1 MGAITMTGNSKK
13 VLGCGRFLSLRFKRT
28 FKKPLNQ
35 RRKGFFRNSK
45 LRIQNLKFQQF
56 NEGGFTFIEL
66 LVVLAVMALLSSLVV
81 AVSMGKIRQT
91 KESALKEDLHGLR
104 KALDDFYADKGKYPV
119 KLQDLVDQHYLRSI
133 PPDPLTDSV
142 DGWQTVLSQDPAQKG
157 GIVDIHSGSEEK
169 TIDGK
174 LYSQW

>member
-1 MGAITMTGNSKK
+1 MEAITMIGKRGNS
-13 VLGCGRFLSLRFKRT
+13 RLS
-28 FKKPLNQ
+28 
-35 RRKGFFRNSK
+35 
-45 LRIQNLKFQQF
+45 
-56 NEGGFTFIEL
+56 EDGFTFIEL

-81 AVSMGKIRQT
+81 SVSMGKIRQS
-91 KESALKEDLHGLR
+91 KESALKEDLHSLR

-133 PPDPLTDSV
+133 PPDPLTDSAES
-142 DGWQTVLSQDPAQKG
+142 WQTVLSQDPAQKG

-174 LYSQW
+174 PYGEW